1 MSNKWFPEIDGEES
15 ALKSSKQGAYG
26 VLIFIA
32 MNLIGVALVYFAEK
46 SPVDGGNATQE
57 DILNHILGAS
67 IIIPILLIMA
77 WREFKGKGWLV
88 SILVLLWFIV
98 ETALKVL
105 GGTTNIGWV
114 IFYIAVASMLINGIR
129 GCWYIRKISKSENE
143 KIA

>member
-77 WREFKGKGWLV
+77 WRVFKGKGWLV